1 MYLDKTLRKIG
12 FLITDIICYRELRD
26 VAHHISTCV
35 LSKTI
40 CTATACFMAIMPIF
54 ATETDSVK
62 IVSVCDDGSLP
73 NPTTS
78 DSCISNVRNEKHRL
92 ASINDSLIIKYPY
105 SRLIEC
111 THIGVPLIV
120 GGIIEM
126 EHNKKFRELRN
137 SFIPKFHNEI
147 DNFTQYLPAGVM
159 FGMKAFGVPSR
170 SKSWGEMLT
179 ADAFSAIIMAGLVNG
194 IKYTARLRRPDGSS
208 NNSFPSGHTATA
220 FMTAHMLNVEYGH
233 LSPWIGMGAY
243 ATATATGLMRMA
255 NNRHWMS
262 DVLAGA
268 GIGIMSTEFG
278 YWLSDII
285 YNRDKVKTE
294 IIDHWLNYE
303 PSNPSFLGFYAS
315 FQIPLTKYK
324 PTSGPAFSTSTGS
337 STGLEGAWYW
347 NNLWGV
353 GGRLSVSSV
362 YYSYENIENNGE
374 TFDMSMLQTGIYS
387 NINVFKHMYISPK
400 VLAGVNYYNKISNDY
415 FTCPAKLG
423 ACLTTGASI
432 GAMVCS
438 YFDVNFFGGWN
449 VLSPHSQN
457 QDQVI
462 QTIELGARFAYRFNH
477 EE

>member
-1 MYLDKTLRKIG
+1 M
-12 FLITDIICYRELRD
+12 TDIIICYRELRD
-26 VAHHISTCV
+26 VASHVSTYV

-54 ATETDSVK
+54 ATEEEKDSIK
-62 IVSVCDDGSLP
+62 ITSVAPSDSLP
-73 NPTTS
+73 N
-78 DSCISNVRNEKHRL
+78 L
-92 ASINDSLIIKYPY
+92 NDSIIIKYPY
-105 SRLIEC
+105 SKMIEC

-159 FGMKAFGVPSR
+159 IGMKAFGVPSR
-170 SKSWGEMLT
+170 SSWGEMLT

-194 IKYTARLRRPDGSS
+194 IKYTAKLRRPDGSS

-220 FMTAHMLNVEYGH
+220 FMTATMLNKEYGDI
-233 LSPWIGMGAY
+233 SPWIGMGAY

-285 YNRDKVKTE
+285 FKRKKISSE
-294 IIDHWLNYE
+294 LIDHWVDFE
-303 PSNPSFLGFYAS
+303 QWNPSFLGFYAN

-324 PTSGPAFSTSTGS
+324 PALGMTFNTSTGTS
-337 STGLEGAWYW
+337 AGIEGAWYW
-347 NNLWGV
+347 NHHLGV
-353 GGRLSVSSV
+353 GGRLSIMNVH
-362 YYSYENIENNGE
+362 YSYNNNIESIANSNISFNNYGD
-374 TFDMSMLQTGIYS
+374 TFEMSIFQTGLYS
-387 NINVFKHMYISPK
+387 YIRIFKHMYFSPK
-400 VLAGVNYYNKISNDY
+400 MLVGMNRYEKTENEY
-415 FTCPAKLG
+415 FTCPSSLG
-423 ACLTTGASI
+423 TCFTTGVSV
-432 GAMVCS
+432 GAMVTQ
-438 YFDVNFFGGWN
+438 YFDINFFADWN
-449 VLSPHSQN
+449 VLSPHSDI
-457 QDQVI
+457 QDHVT
-462 QTIELGARFAYRFNH
+462 QTIGLGARFSYRFKDN
-477 EE
+477 

>member
-1 MYLDKTLRKIG
+1 MCSDKISRIIG
-12 FLITDIICYRELRD
+12 ILTTYIIACYRELRD
-26 VAHHISTCV
+26 MAHHVSASV

-40 CTATACFMAIMPIF
+40 CAAIAGVMALMPIS
-54 ATETDSVK
+54 ATEENDSIK
-62 IVSVCDDGSLP
+62 ITSVAPNDSLH
-73 NPTTS
+73 N
-78 DSCISNVRNEKHRL
+78 
-92 ASINDSLIIKYPY
+92 INDSIIIKYPY
-105 SRLIEC
+105 SKMIEC

-120 GGIIEM
+120 GGLIEM

-137 SFIPKFHNEI
+137 SFMPRFHSEV

-159 FGMKAFGVPSR
+159 LGMKAFGVPSR
-170 SKSWGEMLT
+170 SSWGEMLT
-179 ADAFSAIIMAGLVNG
+179 ADAFSAIIMAGLVNS
-194 IKYTARLRRPDGSS
+194 IKYTAKLRRPDGSS

-220 FMTAHMLNVEYGH
+220 FMTATMLNKEYGD
-233 LSPWIGMGAY
+233 LSPWVGMGAY

-262 DVLAGA
+262 DILAGA
-268 GIGIMSTEFG
+268 GIGIMSTEFA

-285 YNRDKVKTE
+285 FKRKKMSSE
-294 IIDHWLNYE
+294 LIDHWVDFE
-303 PSNPSFLGFYAS
+303 QWNPSFLGFYAN

-324 PTSGPAFSTSTGS
+324 PAYGMSFNTSTGTS
-337 STGLEGAWYW
+337 AGIEGAWYW
-347 NNLWGV
+347 NNLLGV

-362 YYSYENIENNGE
+362 YYSYENVENNGE

-462 QTIELGARFAYRFNH
+462 QTIELGARFSYRFNH
-477 EE
+477 K